1 MDERILKHKIIIDNR
16 ESAIFT
22 GITDVISFDDEIIIS
37 ETSLGI
43 LIIKGENLHIS
54 NLNLDSGDL
63 TIFGKISNLNYED
76 SPKSKGKSTF
86 FGKIF
91 K

>member
-1 MDERILKHKIIIDNR
+1 MDERTLKHKIIIDNR
-16 ESAIFT
+16 ESSIIT
-22 GITDVISFDDEIIIS
+22 GITDVISFDDQIVVS
-37 ETSLGI
+37 ETSLGV

-63 TIFGKISNLNYED
+63 TIFGEISSINYEEAA
-76 SPKSKGKSTF
+76 KSKHKTAF
-86 FGKIF
+86 FGRIF